1 MKGLDRAVI
10 MSKRTIY
17 AYWPYMAKEGRGY
30 TQVFI
35 KRVNST
41 GQTTTLFGGVL
52 KTGYFIN
59 DVTR

>member
-30 TQVFI
+30 TPLGNLRREVWRLG
-35 KRVNST
+35 KSAVS
-41 GQTTTLFGGVL
+41 
-52 KTGYFIN
+52 
-59 DVTR
+59 